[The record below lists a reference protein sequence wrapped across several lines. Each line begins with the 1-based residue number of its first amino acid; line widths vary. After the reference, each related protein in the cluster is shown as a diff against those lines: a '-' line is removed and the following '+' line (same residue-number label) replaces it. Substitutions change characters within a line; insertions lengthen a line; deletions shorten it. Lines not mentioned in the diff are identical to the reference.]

1 MGSRVAGA
9 ETVYAAAEAWVER
22 GLRNDDSLFTPGVAV
37 WTSEWLDELHR
48 CFLDRPDES
57 GDSFIDKLER
67 QLEGVPPGAHQL
79 MAEVLY
85 VYFIVDR
92 RQDSTD
98 VQMRLNRVLGWSD
111 EAVAIPPEMV
121 AGLTP
126 GLGRGGQGYHGGN
139 RPFNV
144 GFIIEFA
151 SQWKRREPVDRQR
164 LLDDPWAFKAF
175 VMGLRLQSALFDGS
189 QETPAMQRQALLHLV
204 HPDTFEF
211 IMSLNKKNEIARA
224 YESLLETPDEDV
236 DRNLQLIRSAL
247 EGQHGRSFK
256 FYDKWIRMQW
266 DKSYARDKWVQLIV
280 RTQKHMESSELE
292 DVENAYKT
300 GVGQRLAEAR
310 AAVLTKSD
318 EWPDLVKH
326 GIRNSRNL
334 IHHVQKAQFCD
345 WIEEAPDDSHQA
357 LSLLWSGGDTQFPER
372 VRAFMEFFPESVI
385 RGVGTRTNVASV
397 LMMGLDAE
405 QYPPFKTTL
414 FETA

>member
-1 MGSRVAGA
+1 
-9 ETVYAAAEAWVER
+9 
-22 GLRNDDSLFTPGVAV
+22 
-37 WTSEWLDELHR
+37 
-48 CFLDRPDES
+48 
-57 GDSFIDKLER
+57 
-67 QLEGVPPGAHQL
+67 
-79 MAEVLY
+79 
-85 VYFIVDR
+85 
-92 RQDSTD
+92 
-98 VQMRLNRVLGWSD
+98 
-111 EAVAIPPEMV
+111 
-121 AGLTP
+121 
-126 GLGRGGQGYHGGN
+126 
-139 RPFNV
+139 
-144 GFIIEFA
+144 
-151 SQWKRREPVDRQR
+151 
-164 LLDDPWAFKAF
+164 
-175 VMGLRLQSALFDGS
+175 
-189 QETPAMQRQALLHLV
+189 
-204 HPDTFEF
+204 
-211 IMSLNKKNEIARA
+211 MSLNKKNDIARA

>member
-111 EAVAIPPEMV
+111 EAVAIPPAMV

-189 QETPAMQRQALLHLV
+189 QETPAMQRQALLHLSIL
-204 HPDTFEF
+204 T
-211 IMSLNKKNEIARA
+211 
-224 YESLLETPDEDV
+224 
-236 DRNLQLIRSAL
+236 RS
-247 EGQHGRSFK
+247 
-256 FYDKWIRMQW
+256 
-266 DKSYARDKWVQLIV
+266 
-280 RTQKHMESSELE
+280 SS
-292 DVENAYKT
+292 
-300 GVGQRLAEAR
+300 
-310 AAVLTKSD
+310 S
-318 EWPDLVKH
+318 
-326 GIRNSRNL
+326 
-334 IHHVQKAQFCD
+334 
-345 WIEEAPDDSHQA
+345 
-357 LSLLWSGGDTQFPER
+357 
-372 VRAFMEFFPESVI
+372 
-385 RGVGTRTNVASV
+385 
-397 LMMGLDAE
+397 
-405 QYPPFKTTL
+405 
-414 FETA
+414 